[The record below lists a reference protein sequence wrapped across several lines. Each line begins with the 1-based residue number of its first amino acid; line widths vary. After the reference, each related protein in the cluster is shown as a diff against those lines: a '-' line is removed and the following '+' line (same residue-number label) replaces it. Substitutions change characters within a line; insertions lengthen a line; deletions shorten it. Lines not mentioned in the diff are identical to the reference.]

1 MSLLAVMVV
10 VFDFVEDV
18 YSLMAS
24 ARASITVDAV
34 ALPAEQSADEAPR
47 CMIPPNVK
55 RAAKRIHTSRSAPR
69 GEPRRVLQ
77 LRVLRSRPGF

>member
-10 VFDFVEDV
+10 VFDFVEDE

-34 ALPAEQSADEAPR
+34 ALPAEQSADETP
-47 CMIPPNVK
+47 
-55 RAAKRIHTSRSAPR
+55 
-69 GEPRRVLQ
+69 
-77 LRVLRSRPGF
+77 